1 MDCSNRFTFREFIV
15 SYCTFELAWEV
26 IKKTEDDDR
35 TENAADYLRTGN
47 RLKSGVRIG
56 SQVNK
61 K

>member
-35 TENAADYLRTGN
+35 TELCHRWFKNQESAEKWCTD
-47 RLKSGVRIG
+47 KISG
-56 SQVNK
+56 K
-61 K
+61 